1 MLHLYGAADV
11 IKDKCYSH
19 QVMGAMPAAGLA
31 GLLSGGSMAEGML
44 VDRLE
49 WVRAW
54 TEATAAADPDPQCR
68 ELAGAC
74 RSLQARCSL
83 SVC

>member
-1 MLHLYGAADV
+1 M
-11 IKDKCYSH
+11 IKDNSCSR

-31 GLLSGGSMAEGML
+31 GLLSGGSMAEGTL

-74 RSLQARCSL
+74 RSLQASCAFGCL
-83 SVC
+83 FIFMQY